1 MYFWLLVIIILTILE
16 VATINLVSIWFI
28 ASAIVS
34 LIISF
39 VFDNFLIEMAVFV
52 ILGLILLITTRP
64 IFNKLLKSS
73 NEKFNKLIVAIGM
86 NGIVTEKIDS
96 NTIGEVKVDGKRW
109 SAISD
114 EDLLE
119 GQSVKVIS
127 IDGVKLKVK
136 KD

>member
-16 VATINLVSIWFI
+16 VATINLASIWFI

-73 NEKFNKLIVAIGM
+73 NEKFNSDRVIGM
-86 NGIVTEKIDS
+86 NGVVTEKIDS

-114 EDLLE
+114 ENLLE